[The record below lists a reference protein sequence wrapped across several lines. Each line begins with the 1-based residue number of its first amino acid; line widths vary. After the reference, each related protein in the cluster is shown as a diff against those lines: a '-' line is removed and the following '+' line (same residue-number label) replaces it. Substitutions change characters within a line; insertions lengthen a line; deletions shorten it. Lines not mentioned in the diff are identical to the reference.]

1 LEVQNRALIKTARER
16 AERIDELERELQSA
30 ASQIGQL
37 QRELQTVQAR
47 TGKFERDLQAVQ
59 DRTGKLERDFQA
71 AQGRTDIER
80 DLQQARNEVERLTLE
95 RDFYSK
101 KASTLEEEN
110 RQLTECVIKYS
121 EHARKPERERR
132 RSLPSTLYGLKSWNA
147 NSIGLIP
154 MVRLDG
160 GSMQKKRRKQSVSFT
175 RHPLWARSQSLLRV
189 VAESGYKTQVPS
201 VSSPLVMAAILGR
214 SCICKGPTTLM
225 LSSGVESMPVL
236 AQSITASA

>member
-1 LEVQNRALIKTARER
+1 MPLFKTRSSLLEVQNRALIKTARER

-37 QRELQTVQAR
+37 QRELQTAQER

-101 KASTLEEEN
+101 KASALEQEN
-110 RQLTECVIKYS
+110 RELTESATKYS
-121 EHARKPERERR
+121 VHA
-132 RSLPSTLYGLKSWNA
+132 GA
-147 NSIGLIP
+147 
-154 MVRLDG
+154 
-160 GSMQKKRRKQSVSFT
+160 
-175 RHPLWARSQSLLRV
+175 
-189 VAESGYKTQVPS
+189 
-201 VSSPLVMAAILGR
+201 
-214 SCICKGPTTLM
+214 
-225 LSSGVESMPVL
+225 
-236 AQSITASA
+236 

>member
-101 KASTLEEEN
+101 
-110 RQLTECVIKYS
+110 
-121 EHARKPERERR
+121 
-132 RSLPSTLYGLKSWNA
+132 
-147 NSIGLIP
+147 
-154 MVRLDG
+154 
-160 GSMQKKRRKQSVSFT
+160 
-175 RHPLWARSQSLLRV
+175 
-189 VAESGYKTQVPS
+189 
-201 VSSPLVMAAILGR
+201 
-214 SCICKGPTTLM
+214 
-225 LSSGVESMPVL
+225 
-236 AQSITASA
+236 ASASRDVRALACGF